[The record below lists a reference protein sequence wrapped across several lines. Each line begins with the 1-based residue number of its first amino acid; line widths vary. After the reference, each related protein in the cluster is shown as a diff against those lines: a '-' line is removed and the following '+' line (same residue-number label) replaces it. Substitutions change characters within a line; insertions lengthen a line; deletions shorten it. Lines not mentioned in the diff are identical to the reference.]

1 MGLRG
6 VFQKNSNGDF
16 GQLEKKVQ
24 KHTQLLEGMDQLQ
37 ENVRNL
43 NALVEGLPQLYENVR
58 NLNALVE
65 GLPQLYENVR
75 NLNTLMEGLPQ
86 LYENVRNNNHLL
98 EVLVSQSQMHG
109 VKIMRLEKQKKQQ
122 DSISS
127 DRTDSSTTGSAAA
140 PVQDGD
146 EDYGQID
153 YFDFENYFRGTR
165 AAVRQAQMQYLP
177 FFENCRNV
185 VDLGCGRGEFL
196 EILQE
201 NKIGAVGVDFYPE
214 FADYCNEQ
222 GFTAVCEDAI
232 SYLEQLEAADGI
244 FAGQLVEHLTTSQLI
259 RLCELS
265 YEKLEKGGYVI
276 LETPNPFSLSIYTH
290 AFYIDPSHEKP
301 VHPYTLKYFL
311 EKAGFRSIQTLYTP
325 NSRRD
330 IEIPPIVSD
339 SIQNLEEFNAVMKQV
354 SEVLFGS
361 QDYAMIA
368 RK

>member
-58 NLNALVE
+58 N
-65 GLPQLYENVR
+65 
-75 NLNTLMEGLPQ
+75 
-86 LYENVRNNNHLL
+86 NNHLL

-122 DSISS
+122 DSVSPVQ
-127 DRTDSSTTGSAAA
+127 TDSSTTGSAAA
-140 PVQDGD
+140 PVQDG
-146 EDYGQID
+146 DYGQID

-177 FFENCRNV
+177 YFENCRNV

-244 FAGQLVEHLTTSQLI
+244 FAGQLVEHLSTSQLI